1 MMGKREKKKRQRRK
15 GVKGGVRGEKME
27 QRKRKK
33 KENRARYFDNSV
45 GNGNQYQGNSEF
57 LIQKF
62 YRTCFK

>member
-15 GVKGGVRGEKME
+15 GVNGGVRGEKME

-33 KENRARYFDNSV
+33 ENRAEHFHNSV
-45 GNGNQYQGNSEF
+45 GDGNQYQGNSEF